1 MRASPNR
8 LGGASERP
16 RRRQP
21 PPLPVRYTGIARISP
36 ALTKPGASVLLTRR
50 RDGVLRR
57 DIGNTVRCER
67 IFRKRPQG
75 ARSEARAGPLRRRG
89 GNIRSTASRT
99 HRAMEDTAPLA
110 KTKKLNTK
118 ALIPKNQGFICA
130 RYWDR
135 TSDLF
140 RVREARYRCANRAH
154 KTIVL
159 LRGEDGIRNRV
170 HGFAGRCL
178 TTRPPHRIR
187 SPGGTR
193 SNSWSPY
200 ERLTRLELATST
212 LARWCSTN

>member
-1 MRASPNR
+1 MPVSRTQAPHLLNR
-8 LGGASERP
+8 GL
-16 RRRQP
+16 
-21 PPLPVRYTGIARISP
+21 
-36 ALTKPGASVLLTRR
+36 SVLPTRR
-50 RDGVLRR
+50 RGGVLRP
-57 DIGNTVRCER
+57 DIKDAEWCKR

-99 HRAMEDTAPLA
+99 RIGTRRSTTPP
-110 KTKKLNTK
+110 KPKPKRLNTK
-118 ALIPKNQGFICA
+118 ALSSKAKGFIRA

-154 KTIVL
+154 KTVVL
-159 LRGEDGIRNRV
+159 LRGEDGIRTRV

-187 SPGGTR
+187 STR
-193 SNSWSPY
+193 
-200 ERLTRLELATST
+200 ERVRTLGVLTSG
-212 LARWCSTN
+212 